1 MEEDERSRYLG
12 ASSWWVWKHGPAN
25 LLFWGYELSMP
36 VCCTNVGKIVTV
48 VDHFSLAPSFRR
60 SATIIIIMGNEA
72 SIVASAMQAK
82 SKMSQALDNVDKQFQ
97 GQPVPKNNKNYD
109 KVHEDR
115 ERE

>member
-1 MEEDERSRYLG
+1 
-12 ASSWWVWKHGPAN
+12 
-25 LLFWGYELSMP
+25 
-36 VCCTNVGKIVTV
+36 
-48 VDHFSLAPSFRR
+48 
-60 SATIIIIMGNEA
+60 MGNEA